1 MALEEPDYK
10 VLESTRDYEIR
21 AYAPYIVAEVD
32 VDAGAKEAGNRAF
45 RVLAGYI
52 FGDNDE
58 QQKMKMTAPV
68 SSEDRPEGGYTY
80 AFVMERKY
88 SMESLPKPAD
98 PRIRL
103 VQKPAQVVA
112 AHRYSG
118 RWNEANY
125 EKHNR
130 ALREALA
137 EDGIDISGDPM
148 LARYN
153 SPFTPWFLRRNEIL
167 IEIDWPAA
175 TTATR
180 Q

>member
-68 SSEDRPEGGYTY
+68 SSEDRPEGGY
-80 AFVMERKY
+80 V
-88 SMESLPKPAD
+88 D
-98 PRIRL
+98 
-103 VQKPAQVVA
+103 
-112 AHRYSG
+112 G
-118 RWNEANY
+118 NGEATS
-125 EKHNR
+125 
-130 ALREALA
+130 A
-137 EDGIDISGDPM
+137 
-148 LARYN
+148 
-153 SPFTPWFLRRNEIL
+153 
-167 IEIDWPAA
+167 
-175 TTATR
+175 
-180 Q
+180 